1 MTLNR
6 LVILV
11 VVIMIS
17 GACNLEREEL
27 TDVQQPIA
35 QAITEQVEE
44 PTDPFPS
51 TPLPSL
57 TPSNTLR
64 PPPTF
69 EPPTL
74 TPRPS
79 NTPTITPTPTIQLS
93 GNLPSLEGLH
103 TLTPGSGT
111 ELACTPNEDWRLRY
125 EVQAND
131 ALETIAQKYNIYAAD
146 LAAGN
151 CLDDPNLIVV
161 GQFLRVPG
169 EAHPGTPA
177 PDCSWELLTPFNGTI
192 TVPGAGRI
200 TFNWNGPA
208 APRYLVRIY
217 ENNTG
222 TGDHIA
228 EYLTEFQSYYTLD
241 LTELP
246 KGTTYSWRVFP
257 IGLDFLQTG
266 CPESY
271 HAIFT
276 KAIMPTKSPLQPGP
290 VSGP

>member
-6 LVILV
+6 VLILV
-11 VVIMIS
+11 VVMMMS
-17 GACNLEREEL
+17 AACNLGREEL
-27 TDVQQPIA
+27 TDGQQPIA
-35 QAITEQVEE
+35 QAITEQVDE
-44 PTDPFPS
+44 PTDAFPS

-79 NTPTITPTPTIQLS
+79 DTPTITPTPTIQLS
-93 GNLPSLEGLH
+93 GDLPPLEGLH
-103 TLTPGSGT
+103 TPTVGPGT
-111 ELACTPNEDWRLRY
+111 EPACVPNEDWGLRY

-131 ALETIAQKYNIYAAD
+131 AVESIAQKYNIYAGD
-146 LAAGN
+146 LAEGN

-169 EAHPGTPA
+169 EAHPGPPA

-192 TVPGAGRI
+192 TVPGAGQV
-200 TFNWNGPA
+200 TFNWNGPE
-208 APRYLVRIY
+208 APRYLVRVY
-217 ENNTG
+217 ENDSG
-222 TGDHIA
+222 TGDYIA
-228 EYLTEFQSYYTLD
+228 EYLTEFQTYYVLD

-246 KGTTYSWRVFP
+246 KGGTYSWRVFP
-257 IGLDFLQTG
+257 IGMDFLQIG
-266 CPESY
+266 CPES
-271 HAIFT
+271 HHSIFT
-276 KAIMPTKSPLQPGP
+276 KEAMPTASASQPGA
-290 VSGP
+290 VGGP